1 MKDELI
7 RNIHR
12 FIFDKRGVNVVIS
25 SVMLCS
31 AVIAMGFVVFAYTQ
45 HQAVDANMRYSD
57 NTNENI
63 ARVQEKLAFE
73 YIHNNSSSNQL
84 TVFLINCGKSNNIT
98 LAQVHLTKDSWS
110 QSFEDMELKF
120 LNGTITQSL
129 DVLEEGF
136 FQLTIDLEEDA
147 SYSIQVVTTR
157 GRNFVTTFVA

>member
-1 MKDELI
+1 MRGWLTGKTRRLV
-7 RNIHR
+7 
-12 FIFDKRGVNVVIS
+12 FDQRGVNAIIS
-25 SVMLCS
+25 SIMLCS

-45 HQAVDANMRYSD
+45 HQAVDANMRYAD

-73 YIHNNSSSNQL
+73 YIHNNSSSNEL
-84 TVFLINCGKSNNIT
+84 TAFLINCGKSNNIT
-98 LAQVHLTKDSWS
+98 LAQVNLTKDSWS
-110 QSFEDMELKF
+110 HSFEDMELKF

-129 DVLEEGF
+129 NVLEEGF

-157 GRNFVTTFVA
+157 GGIFVTTFVA

>member
-7 RNIHR
+7 RKIHR
-12 FIFDKRGVNVVIS
+12 LIFDKRGVNVIIS

-45 HQAVDANMRYSD
+45 HQAVEANVRYAD

-63 ARVQEKLAFE
+63 ATIQEKLAFE
-73 YIHNNSSSNQL
+73 YIHNNSSSNEL
-84 TVFLINCGKSNNIT
+84 TVFLINCGKSDDVV
-98 LAQVHLTKDSWS
+98 LVRAYLSKGSWA

-129 DVLEEGF
+129 DVLEEGV
-136 FQLTIDLEEDA
+136 FQFSIDLEEDA
-147 SYSIQVVTTR
+147 SYSIRILTAR